1 MKGCGPNEPSM
12 AIPKSHL
19 FSFIARR
26 NFSLAVEIGSS
37 AHSTLPVNI
46 PNASVS
52 KVSSIK
58 QKAQFFFKNRCNYPL
73 FFMLIGNY

>member
-1 MKGCGPNEPSM
+1 MEGCGPNEPSL

-58 QKAQFFFKNRCNYPL
+58 QRLNSF
-73 FFMLIGNY
+73 